1 MTRRSPGTGRA
12 SGAQKSTLVASE
24 SAIAPKSTTG
34 TFEPWTRPQWIV
46 LEDFPSPEI
55 ARTLSPNGRA
65 HFGTVIRAKKSVRE
79 RIVAAVHVQE
89 PFPVAPPA
97 RVLYRWI
104 VPDNRRRDLDNHGTG
119 VVKVIQDS
127 LVKLGVL
134 PGGDHSEALT
144 SRVEIVVQK
153 YRRAMEIC
161 LEPVSA
167 GRPPRAR
174 DDEGGA

>member
-1 MTRRSPGTGRA
+1 MARGQGTGASQEARVGPTRG
-12 SGAQKSTLVASE
+12 SGAKKIPA
-24 SAIAPKSTTG
+24 ADTTAA
-34 TFEPWTRPQWIV
+34 TFVQRPQWIV
-46 LEDFPSPEI
+46 LEDFPSTEV

-65 HFGTVIRAKKSVRE
+65 HFGSVIRAKKAVRD
-79 RIVAAVHVQE
+79 RIVAAVHMQE

-104 VPDNRRRDLDNHGTG
+104 VPDKRKRDLDNHGTG

-127 LVKLGVL
+127 LVRLGVL
-134 PGGDHSEALT
+134 PGGDHAEVLT

-161 LEPVSA
+161 AEPIDDA
-167 GRPPRAR
+167 PAR
-174 DDEGGA
+174 EIR